1 MKSIKVNKA
10 FIGGI
15 IGFVLATLFVTLGFW
30 KTILVLTVT
39 IIIAYIGSVLDEHDV
54 NIKTLLTMM
63 SRKNR

>member
-10 FIGGI
+10 FIVGT
-15 IGFVLATLFVTLGFW
+15 IGFVLATLLVTLGFW
-30 KTILVLTVT
+30 KTILVLIVT
-39 IIIAYIGSVLDEHDV
+39 IIIAYIGSVLDEYDV

>member
-1 MKSIKVNKA
+1 MKSVKVNKA

-15 IGFVLATLFVTLGFW
+15 IGFVLATLLATLGFW

-39 IIIAYIGSVLDEHDV
+39 IIIAYIGSVLDEYDV

>member
-15 IGFVLATLFVTLGFW
+15 IGFVLATLLVTLGFW

>member
-15 IGFVLATLFVTLGFW
+15 IGFVLATLLVTLGFW

-39 IIIAYIGSVLDEHDV
+39 IIIAYIGSVLDEYEV
-54 NIKTLLTMM
+54 TMKTLLTMM